1 MKTPHS
7 VETSAFWES
16 KEDESYPEEKY
27 NQTVSRNSSPLG
39 SSFTYCS
46 AEVRVASQ
54 SGMELSPREIVCG
67 RPFQAVIGVEDMYI
81 DQEVGGKSWLVW
93 LSELSAGV

>member
-39 SSFTYCS
+39 SSFTYCL
-46 AEVRVASQ
+46 AQ
-54 SGMELSPREIVCG
+54 
-67 RPFQAVIGVEDMYI
+67 DK
-81 DQEVGGKSWLVW
+81 GGSSKWDSMSLMK
-93 LSELSAGV
+93 LCAGDHFRL